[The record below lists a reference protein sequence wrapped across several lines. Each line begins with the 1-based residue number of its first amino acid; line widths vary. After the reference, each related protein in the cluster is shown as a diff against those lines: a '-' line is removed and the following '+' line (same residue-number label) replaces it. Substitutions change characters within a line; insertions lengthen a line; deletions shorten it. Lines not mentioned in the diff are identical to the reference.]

1 MFFTVGGKLLHD
13 LLSNRYWRIF
23 YLMENIYDDSIT
35 ALKFLNYLPSISS
48 YKDEIIVSSG
58 SYLMIASIS

>member
-1 MFFTVGGKLLHD
+1 MHD
-13 LLSNRYWRIF
+13 LLANRFWRIF

-58 SYLMIASIS
+58 SYLMKASIS